1 MTVDPFAVTQP
12 APGGL
17 VINGARVAVPGTRV
31 VTWLDD
37 PRRAPPITDGSR
49 RGVDECIAVVW
60 HTSKGILCREAL
72 PDPVPSTLAETLA
85 LYQSRT
91 EKEVSWHITV
101 YTDADVLQQADL
113 ERWTAWHAGW
123 TNGWTWGGEMV
134 QRDARGQLTRPQIV
148 AAANVTDAACA
159 AMEIP
164 RRVLV
169 GADGRPWTGP
179 VLDLVSPR
187 AIHYKTGKSLGGR
200 GKTWA
205 GVLMHAH
212 VSHRSAGDGKG
223 KGTGRGPGD
232 CGPLLMAELIAR
244 GYARHVVGPDGRIA
258 KEPLA
263 A

>member
-1 MTVDPFAVTQP
+1 MIVDPFATTQP

-37 PRRAPPITDGSR
+37 PRRAPHATDGGR
-49 RGVDECIAVVW
+49 RGADECLAAIW
-60 HTSKGILCREAL
+60 HTSKGMLCERAL
-72 PDPVPSTLAETLA
+72 PEVVPSTADDLLV
-85 LYQSRT
+85 LYQTRT
-91 EKEVSWHITV
+91 ERKVSWHVTV
-101 YTDADVLQQADL
+101 GMDADVWQQADL
-113 ERWTAWHAGW
+113 ETFTTWHAGW
-123 TNGWTWGGEMV
+123 VNGWTWGGEMV
-134 QRDARGQLTRPQIV
+134 QDAKGRLTRPQIV

-159 AMEIP
+159 AQGIP

-187 AIHYKTGKSLGGR
+187 AIHYKTGAPLGGR

-223 KGTGRGPGD
+223 TGTGRGPGD

-258 KEPLA
+258 KDPLA